1 MSSLNYRY
9 KRINLIEKKWK
20 FKKVNP
26 LMVKH
31 QINKKNLN
39 NLRFYIKLYISKS
52 LKINF
57 ENNDT
62 KFIFS
67 DFEIYNLI

>member
-1 MSSLNYRY
+1 
-9 KRINLIEKKWK
+9 
-20 FKKVNP
+20 
-26 LMVKH
+26 MVKH

-39 NLRFYIKLYISKS
+39 NLDSISIIYFKS

-62 KFIFS
+62 KFMKELDNARHRKSILPQTVS
-67 DFEIYNLI
+67 RAQKRNTSRV